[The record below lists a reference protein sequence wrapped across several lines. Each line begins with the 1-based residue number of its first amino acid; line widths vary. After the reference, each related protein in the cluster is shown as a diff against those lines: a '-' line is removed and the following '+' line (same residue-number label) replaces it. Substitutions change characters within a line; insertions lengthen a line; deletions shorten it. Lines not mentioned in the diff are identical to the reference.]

1 LKSNRSGGPDGI
13 CVEMYKFTINDIL
26 PFLNPLFNEI
36 FDSDIFTKNW
46 SESIITPLHKKGSI
60 NDPNNYRGI
69 SLIDSICKIFCHIL
83 SNRLTI
89 WCDTFGVIDESQAG
103 FRKQYTTSD
112 NIFTLMALCQKY
124 LSKKKGRFYCI
135 FVDFA
140 KAFDSIQHQKLW
152 NAFARKNVNGKFL
165 VIIQSM
171 YSKLKSCVKVN
182 NRLTEFSHV
191 ILLKLKS
198 HELYD
203 SLELQMIDKIL

>member
-1 LKSNRSGGPDGI
+1 
-13 CVEMYKFTINDIL
+13 M
-26 PFLNPLFNEI
+26 
-36 FDSDIFTKNW
+36 
-46 SESIITPLHKKGSI
+46 
-60 NDPNNYRGI
+60 
-69 SLIDSICKIFCHIL
+69 
-83 SNRLTI
+83 TI

-152 NAFARKNVNGKFL
+152 NAFERKNGNGKCLFIL
-165 VIIQSM
+165 QSM

-182 NRLTEFSHV
+182 NRLWNFPLLYWNEAGLFGQSHNFFHV
-191 ILLKLKS
+191 HK
-198 HELYD
+198 
-203 SLELQMIDKIL
+203 